1 MSSNRELITQK
12 LENMLAELEGKEF
25 DKDSIAAVVV
35 DITTVKRLCQQ
46 LQDLNNGEFDFQLK
60 KQTQKDLVG
69 YQQRTS
75 EVGKRLDQVKR
86 QIEKDRL
93 EMERSELLQPPQN
106 GDYRYGQQQQQQQS
120 ASSVQQSY
128 QQSPGELN
136 QRIQDSVNRSMV
148 MVDQYIE
155 MGNASLDRIRQ
166 QGFTLKN
173 AQRKVYD
180 VANQLG
186 VSNETIRWMERRT
199 TEDKWIFWGGVL
211 ITSIIVFIVLYY
223 VVF

>member
-60 KQTQKDLVG
+60 KQTQKDLVE

-106 GDYRYGQQQQQQQS
+106 CDYRYSQQQQQQQS
-120 ASSVQQSY
+120 ASSMQQSY

>member
-1 MSSNRELITQK
+1 MSSNRELVTQK

-60 KQTQKDLVG
+60 KQTQKDLAG

-86 QIEKDRL
+86 QIEKDSL

-120 ASSVQQSY
+120 PSSVQQSY

-211 ITSIIVFIVLYY
+211 ITSIIVFIVIYY
-223 VVF
+223 VIF